1 LVGAKV
7 VLVVGA
13 TGVEVG
19 HEALPYGAEVLV
31 VGATGVEVFRIGQ
44 EALVGAKVLFVGVTG
59 VEVGQEALPCGAEVL
74 VVGATGV
81 EVPGRAFGHAPS
93 PA

>member
-1 LVGAKV
+1 MVGACVIGTETEMGRK
-7 VLVVGA
+7 
-13 TGVEVG
+13 
-19 HEALPYGAEVLV
+19 
-31 VGATGVEVFRIGQ
+31 GQ
-44 EALVGAKVLFVGVTG
+44 EALV
-59 VEVGQEALPCGAEVL
+59 GAEVL

>member
-1 LVGAKV
+1 VGRIGQEALVGAKV
-7 VLVVGA
+7 VLA
-13 TGVEVG
+13 
-19 HEALPYGAEVLV
+19 
-31 VGATGVEVFRIGQ
+31 VGATGVEVFRIGHKP
-44 EALVGAKVLFVGVTG
+44 LVGAKVLFVGVTG
-59 VEVGQEALPCGAEVL
+59 VEVGQEALPYGAEVL